1 MRRLRVI
8 MAFERV
14 GHRLAHGVTGLEA
27 TQEAAPVIGYSA
39 AYDPAKSSTTIGYDK
54 VHPIEWGNIL
64 SRWECFLCLATSY

>member
-1 MRRLRVI
+1 MRRLRLI

-39 AYDPAKSSTTIGYDK
+39 AYDPEKSSTTIG
-54 VHPIEWGNIL
+54 
-64 SRWECFLCLATSY
+64 

>member
-39 AYDPAKSSTTIGYDK
+39 AYDPEKSLLLQSDK
-54 VHPIEWGNIL
+54 IRYIRL
-64 SRWECFLCLATSY
+64 SGGIS

>member
-39 AYDPAKSSTTIGYDK
+39 AYNSNQFR
-54 VHPIEWGNIL
+54 VH
-64 SRWECFLCLATSY
+64 WEEGKKGLPCLDFRGVCP

>member
-27 TQEAAPVIGYSA
+27 TQDAAPVIGYSA
-39 AYDPAKSSTTIGYDK
+39 AYDPEKSSIQSDK
-54 VHPIEWGNIL
+54 IRYIRL
-64 SRWECFLCLATSY
+64 SGGIS

>member
-39 AYDPAKSSTTIGYDK
+39 AYNSNQFRIHWNSSTFYLLFRSDK
-54 VHPIEWGNIL
+54 VFN
-64 SRWECFLCLATSY
+64 